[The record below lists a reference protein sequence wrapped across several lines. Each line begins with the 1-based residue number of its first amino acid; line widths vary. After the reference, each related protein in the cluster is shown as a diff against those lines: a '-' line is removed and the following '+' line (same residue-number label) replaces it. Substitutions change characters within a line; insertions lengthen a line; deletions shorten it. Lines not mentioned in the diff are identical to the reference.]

1 MKRFFLSHRLAWL
14 IPTCSLLAGATS
26 AVFVSALEYHTRLNS
41 SSVTPLADNFS
52 TARLADGAIAPLL
65 PNGRPKLLPLPAA
78 QETWECEVVVVG
90 GSLGGIAAASQS
102 MKSGAQTCL
111 IELTAQLGGQISA
124 QGVSAIDE
132 SVNMVLRD
140 NFADSWRGFKQLI
153 SAQTVKL
160 PTWTGISEAL
170 PVTDLNRC
178 WVGRLCF
185 LPKVGATAAQQLLK
199 RHIATAPGSR
209 WATST
214 AFKGAE
220 FDDSGRYITA
230 IHAVRRIP
238 LDPAYLPQGR
248 ISVELNSWYTWNGDD
263 TFQKVPLQLR
273 APAGKRMIVID
284 ATDTGELVGWA
295 QVPHR
300 LGSES
305 RATTGELFAADR
317 DNPECTQAFTFP
329 FTLGIRQDDGASI
342 KTLERV
348 QSLYPSEEHHRIYTL
363 DGTPLFKGQSF
374 FNYRRLVST
383 TSNNPFK
390 SSPVMGDITL
400 VNWTQ
405 GNDWNWMNPPL
416 ILTSEKLT
424 QTGQYQNWTGGM
436 SVRALRHA
444 ENHSLMFAKWLLETQ
459 ADAQAASNLP
469 LAYLSGVDS
478 PMGTVSGLSMVPYI
492 REGRRILGRTAYG
505 QMEFLLRES
514 DLREDMEGRDFTN
527 TVVGITH
534 YDIDIH
540 GCRYRNWEPSGE
552 AVKASVKE
560 YYVRP
565 VQIPL
570 ESLIPQ
576 GVDNLLVGG
585 KAIAATHI
593 ATALTRVHH
602 GEWTIGSAAGVTA
615 GWLVTQHP
623 EIVPAAIVPK
633 GLMRSLQQYMIDQGL
648 RLEW

>member
-1 MKRFFLSHRLAWL
+1 MKRFFFSHRLAWL
-14 IPTCSLLAGATS
+14 VPVVSLLAGATS
-26 AVFVSALEYHTRLNS
+26 AVLVSALEYHTRLNS
-41 SSVTPLADNFS
+41 SAIPLSNHDS
-52 TARLADGAIAPLL
+52 SSDRLAIEAIAPLL
-65 PNGRPKLLPLPAA
+65 PNGRPQLSPLPAA

-90 GSLGGIAAASQS
+90 GSLGGIAAASHS
-102 MKSGAQTCL
+102 MKSGAKTCL
-111 IELTAQLGGQISA
+111 IELSPQLGGQISA

-140 NFADSWRGFKQLI
+140 NFADSWRAFKQLI
-153 SAQTVKL
+153 LSQVVKL
-160 PTWTGISEAL
+160 PAWTGISAAL
-170 PVTDLNRC
+170 PVKDVNRC

-185 LPKVGATAAQQLLK
+185 LPKAGASAAQQLMK
-199 RHIATAPGSR
+199 ASAASAPGSQ

-220 FDDSGRYITA
+220 FDDSGRYITTV
-230 IHAVRRIP
+230 HAVRRIP
-238 LDPAYLPQGR
+238 RDPKYAPQGR
-248 ISVELNSWYTWNGDD
+248 ISVELTTWYAWDGDD
-263 TFQKVPLQLR
+263 TFQKVPLRLR
-273 APAGKRMIVID
+273 APAGKRMVVVD

-295 QVPHR
+295 RVPHR

-305 RATTGELFAADR
+305 SATTGEVYAADR

-329 FTLGIRQDDGASI
+329 FTLGIRQDKGASL

-348 QSLYPSEEHHRIYTL
+348 QSLYPSEEHHRVYTL
-363 DGTPLFKGQSF
+363 DGTPMFKGQSF

-383 TSNNPFK
+383 TSNNPFT
-390 SSPVMGDITL
+390 SSPAMGDITL

-405 GNDWNWMNPPL
+405 GNDWNWMNPSL
-416 ILTSEKLT
+416 ILTPEKLT

-444 ENHSLMFAKWLLETQ
+444 ENHSLMFAKWLLTTQ
-459 ADAQAASNLP
+459 ADAQKQSGLP
-469 LAYLSGVDS
+469 LAYLSSADS
-478 PMGTVSGLSMVPYI
+478 PMGTVSGLSTVPYI

-505 QMEFLLRES
+505 QMEFMLRES
-514 DLREDMEGRDFTN
+514 DLREDMEGRDFTRS
-527 TVVGITH
+527 VVGVTH

-576 GVDNLLVGG
+576 GVDNLIVGG

-615 GWLVTQHP
+615 GWLATQHP
-623 EIVPAAIVPK
+623 NTIPATIVSK
-633 GLMRSLQQYMIDQGL
+633 ELMRSLQQYMIDQGL